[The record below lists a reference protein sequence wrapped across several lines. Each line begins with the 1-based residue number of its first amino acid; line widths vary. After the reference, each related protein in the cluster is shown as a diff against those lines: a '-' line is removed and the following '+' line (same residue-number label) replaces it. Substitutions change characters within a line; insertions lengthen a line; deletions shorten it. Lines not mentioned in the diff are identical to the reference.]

1 MSNHTTQPAE
11 QANPP
16 AERKYVI
23 MLWEDWIE
31 KYKPITNPL
40 DDNASWDGFG
50 FETYGPEIDYVREFG
65 KKPGGELKAWTVVD
79 VDGKLIVSSG
89 FHFVNRLNYILT
101 EVPFAE
107 AEDIDVYDELSDIR
121 REYRK
126 YLVPPLPKATRG
138 KRGTGHSGVTAK

>member
-1 MSNHTTQPAE
+1 MSNDTTPQTA

-16 AERKYVI
+16 AERKYSI
-23 MLWEDWIE
+23 MLWQDWVE
-31 KYKPITNPL
+31 KYKPITNHL
-40 DDNASWDGFG
+40 DDNASFDGFA
-50 FETYGPEIDYVREFG
+50 FETYGPEIEYVREFG
-65 KKPGGELKAWTVVD
+65 NKPGGELKIFTLLD
-79 VDGKLIVSSG
+79 VDGKIIVSSG

-101 EVPFAE
+101 EEPFAE